1 MTETPF
7 RAVWATWRS
16 ITRNWPHGG
25 RVRVHRRG
33 GIVVCA
39 VCGYEYGGPHLQPP
53 GGARR
58 RYGVMAE
65 TPFRACAYVWGDGWG
80 DHTCSRPEHDG
91 DHRCTCDMTRR
102 QEQHEPPA

>member
-39 VCGYEYGGPHLQPP
+39 VCGYEYDEWIGAPDVPP
-53 GGARR
+53 
-58 RYGVMAE
+58 
-65 TPFRACAYVWGDGWG
+65 
-80 DHTCSRPEHDG
+80 S
-91 DHRCTCDMTRR
+91 
-102 QEQHEPPA
+102 